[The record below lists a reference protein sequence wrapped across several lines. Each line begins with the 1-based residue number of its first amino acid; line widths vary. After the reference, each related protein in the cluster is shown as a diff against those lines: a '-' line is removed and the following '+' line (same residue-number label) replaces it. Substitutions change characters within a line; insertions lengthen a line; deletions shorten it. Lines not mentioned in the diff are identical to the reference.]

1 MQNNTV
7 LFLLFSL
14 AAVFI
19 FYITP
24 VKLRK
29 WCIIAFS
36 LLFYVLCDLRHI
48 LLLFS
53 EIVFSYWIS
62 RKIACS
68 EFKKRYLTV
77 GVSAV
82 VIILGIFK
90 YLPSWSWLID
100 RVPDVNSVMSAVVMP
115 LGISYFSFRI
125 ISYMIDVYRG
135 EIAPGGTVQDYVLYV
150 MFFPQ
155 MICGPISRYRE
166 IVPQAE
172 GGSGLRTDMIAEGLL
187 LIISGMFKK
196 MVIAD
201 RLSGYVDTIWG
212 DPTSYPGIALALAAF
227 SYSVQ
232 LYCDFAGYSEMAVG
246 VGYLMGIKILPNFR
260 NPYFASNIRE
270 FWKRWHISLTSWLR
284 DYIYIPLGGN
294 RKSKIRK
301 YFNIMAVYFVS
312 GIWHGNR
319 FNFLLWG
326 IYHGILNCLSGRIFS
341 KRVPRCVSV
350 MATFILVT
358 VGWMIFRAEDMDS
371 FICFWRH
378 MCLNFSLD
386 IASLQ
391 AAILPFTMN
400 YTCLSYFLCTFL
412 AVVFLT
418 VREWREIKHD
428 ILSDR
433 EKYIWNALYIVFII
447 LFADSGN
454 SSFLYAN
461 F

>member
-1 MQNNTV
+1 MA
-7 LFLLFSL
+7 LFLLFSMI
-14 AAVFI
+14 AVLFFNI
-19 FYITP
+19 IP
-24 VKLRK
+24 VRLRK
-29 WCIIAFS
+29 WYIIAVSF
-36 LLFYVLCDLRHI
+36 LFYVLCDLRFI
-48 LLLFS
+48 LLLIS
-53 EIVFSYWIS
+53 EIAFSDFIS
-62 RKIACS
+62 KKIIS
-68 EFKKRYLTV
+68 SKYKKQYLIIGISV
-77 GVSAV
+77 V
-82 VIILGIFK
+82 VIILAFFK
-90 YLPSWSWLID
+90 YLPLWDGLIGWMCD
-100 RVPDVNSVMSAVVMP
+100 KNSVISMLIMP
-115 LGISYFSFRI
+115 LGISYFSFKI
-125 ISYMIDVYRG
+125 ISYMIDVYHG
-135 EIAPGGTVQDYVLYV
+135 EVDPKGLLQDYILYV
-150 MFFPQ
+150 IFFPQ

-319 FNFLLWG
+319 FNFLIWG

-386 IASLQ
+386 IVSLQ
-391 AAILPFTMN
+391 AAIFPFTMN

-412 AVVFLT
+412 AVVFLMI
-418 VREWREIKHD
+418 REWREIEHD

-433 EKYIWNALYIVFII
+433 EKNIWNALYIVFIV